1 MLRAEAIDRCL
12 PQVFS
17 RYLLLLFTPLDGS
30 QVLSLVSELLSPGT
44 GLLVAMGTCPVFFPL
59 PFLTEV
65 TLALDV
71 LSQGTF
77 Q

>member
-1 MLRAEAIDRCL
+1 M
-12 PQVFS
+12 
-17 RYLLLLFTPLDGS
+17 
-30 QVLSLVSELLSPGT
+30 LSLVSELLSPGT